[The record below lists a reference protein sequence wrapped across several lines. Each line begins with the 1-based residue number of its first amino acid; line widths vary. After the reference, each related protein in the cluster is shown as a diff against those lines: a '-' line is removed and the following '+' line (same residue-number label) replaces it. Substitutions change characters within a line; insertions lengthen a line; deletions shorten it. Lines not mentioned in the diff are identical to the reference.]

1 MMFNDDDI
9 ENMSKQ
15 VEAENAQGADEEEEI
30 EIQSSSSPSVKI
42 ASDRKSLCVAV
53 TKDMDLC
60 IDIRLPEQV
69 NAINLQSQ
77 IQIVG
82 GK

>member
-1 MMFNDDDI
+1 MSDI
-9 ENMSKQ
+9 SGSGMATLNL
-15 VEAENAQGADEEEEI
+15 VEVGRADEEQEI

-53 TKDMDLC
+53 TKDVDLC

>member
-1 MMFNDDDI
+1 MSDI
-9 ENMSKQ
+9 SESGMATLNL
-15 VEAENAQGADEEEEI
+15 VEVGRADEIQEI

-53 TKDMDLC
+53 TKDVDLC

>member
-1 MMFNDDDI
+1 M
-9 ENMSKQ
+9 
-15 VEAENAQGADEEEEI
+15 
-30 EIQSSSSPSVKI
+30 
-42 ASDRKSLCVAV
+42 
-53 TKDMDLC
+53 C
-60 IDIRLPEQV
+60 IDIILPEQV

>member
-1 MMFNDDDI
+1 MSDI
-9 ENMSKQ
+9 SESGMATLNL
-15 VEAENAQGADEEEEI
+15 VEVGRADEEEEI

-53 TKDMDLC
+53 TKDVDLC